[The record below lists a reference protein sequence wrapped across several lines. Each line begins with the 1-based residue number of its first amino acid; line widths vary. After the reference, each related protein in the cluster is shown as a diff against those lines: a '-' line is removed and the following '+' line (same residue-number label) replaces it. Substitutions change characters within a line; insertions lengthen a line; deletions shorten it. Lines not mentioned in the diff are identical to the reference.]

1 MEKFD
6 CLLCGKEMEIRHR
19 ISHIDYHCTTE
30 KDHHFAWRIANELST
45 PGFSEVQDRKILQL
59 RVKLMTGEENLYLK
73 LFYTE
78 GYSQVWSKDR
88 STERIKINS
97 IIYPDFVDL
106 EKLKNKLRTILVFS

>member
-19 ISHIDYHCTTE
+19 ISYIDYHCAME
-30 KDHHFAWRIANELST
+30 ADHHFAWRIAKVLPLELNW
-45 PGFSEVQDRKILQL
+45 QLLIL
-59 RVKLMTGEENLYLK
+59 RVKLMTGDENLYLK
-73 LFYTE
+73 LHYDE
-78 GYSQVWSKDR
+78 GYSEVWSKDR
-88 STERIKINS
+88 TTERIKINS